1 MLWAATVY
9 GAGIVIGYYVW
20 RPPLC
25 WLMAAI
31 TFSAS
36 RAYFLRRRSQSGLC
50 PCSSS
55 ALCDGSTDHASA
67 GSRESEQR
75 LAFADGRDVVVT
87 AHVTKEGNL
96 RDHGRGDSQ
105 QRLDLETEQINTS
118 SENLQSASEFA

>member
-50 PCSSS
+50 PCSSY
-55 ALCDGSTDHASA
+55 AKL
-67 GSRESEQR
+67 EQ
-75 LAFADGRDVVVT
+75 
-87 AHVTKEGNL
+87 AHVIAYRTDMDGAVTFYL
-96 RDHGRGDSQ
+96 DSK
-105 QRLDLETEQINTS
+105 TVTS
-118 SENLQSASEFA
+118 QLAAPR